1 MLKIKV
7 VKGDIEKA
15 LKDYKWKVKRTK
27 VKDELNT
34 RKEFTKPSEK
44 KREEKGKAIYK
55 RKKNEE

>member
-44 KREEKGKAIYK
+44 KREKKGKAIYK

>member
-27 VKDELNT
+27 VKDELNS